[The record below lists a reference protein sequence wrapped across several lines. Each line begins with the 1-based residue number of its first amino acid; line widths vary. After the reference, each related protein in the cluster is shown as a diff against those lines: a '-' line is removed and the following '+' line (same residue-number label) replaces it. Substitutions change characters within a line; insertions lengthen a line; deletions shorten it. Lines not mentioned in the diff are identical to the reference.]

1 MLWLVDAFFALH
13 RRRKYSEVGP
23 EAVSFSD
30 MADYSNYVLYLPE
43 KLRPLFFRTIADVD
57 DSIREYLF
65 EKSRA
70 KMDEIKNSHSLK
82 NKKRPGKLKA

>member
-1 MLWLVDAFFALH
+1 
-13 RRRKYSEVGP
+13 
-23 EAVSFSD
+23 

-70 KMDEIKNSHSLK
+70 RMEEIKANSK
-82 NKKRPGKLKA
+82 NKRKPGKLKA

>member
-1 MLWLVDAFFALH
+1 
-13 RRRKYSEVGP
+13 
-23 EAVSFSD
+23 

-57 DSIREYLF
+57 DNIREYLF

-70 KMDEIKNSHSLK
+70 KMEEMKAASNR
-82 NKKRPGKLKA
+82 KKRPGKLKA